1 MHISMA
7 MKNILTGARRHR
19 YFLLFI
25 FLFAYVQ
32 SVQVRFMTSHEINL
46 LTFTPEAAV
55 VQLVNAC
62 ILFSIM
68 RYLSSKWPTPNVP
81 EFKHLL
87 GIFVSSIGLYFVTMQ
102 VSGLIIAGLFGTFER
117 NFNYNTLIHSS
128 FGYFLNALIYGS
140 FYLSY
145 AYYRRN
151 KQHQEQLKNYD
162 RALAESKILQLK
174 NQINPHFL
182 FNNLNVLDQLIE
194 EDKTQASD
202 FLNNFAELYR
212 YVLQVSDQ
220 KLIALSREITF
231 ARQYF
236 NLIRYK
242 FGDAYQLEFDIKNS
256 EGYIVPMTLQ
266 LLIENAIK
274 HNVGSEAQP
283 VVIHVKIDHKILVC
297 NNLQPR
303 PNSVFA
309 SGKALN
315 NLKDQYH
322 LLSRQQIGIYRDA
335 SVFSVEIPLIDT
347 QNDD

>member
-1 MHISMA
+1 MD
-7 MKNILTGARRHR
+7 MKNTLSAVRRHR
-19 YFLLFI
+19 YFLWFI

-32 SVQVRFMTSHEINL
+32 SVQVRYTTSHEINA

-55 VQLVNAC
+55 IQLGNAC
-62 ILFSIM
+62 ILFFIM
-68 RYLSSKWPTPNVP
+68 RYLSAKWPTSNVP
-81 EFKHLL
+81 DFKHLL
-87 GIFVSSIGLYFVTMQ
+87 RVFVLSIGLYFATMQ
-102 VSGLIIAGLFGTFER
+102 VLGLLIAGLFGTFER
-117 NFNYNTLIHSS
+117 NFNANTLMYTS

-162 RALAESKILQLK
+162 RALAESKIMQLK
-174 NQINPHFL
+174 NQMNPHFL

-194 EDKTQASD
+194 EDKTLASD

-220 KLIALSREITF
+220 KLIALSQEITF

-242 FGDAYQLEFDIKNS
+242 FGNAYQLEFEIKKT
-256 EGYIVPMTLQ
+256 EAYIVPMTLQ

-274 HNVGSEAQP
+274 HNLGSAEQP
-283 VVIHVKIDHKILVC
+283 VVISVKIDHNVLVS
-297 NNLQPR
+297 NTLQPK
-303 PNSVFA
+303 PNPAFT

-315 NLKDQYH
+315 NLSDQYH
-322 LLSRQQIGIYRDA
+322 LLSRQPIVIHRDA
-335 SVFSVEIPLIDT
+335 SVFAVEIPLIHAL
-347 QNDD
+347 NDD

>member
-1 MHISMA
+1 
-7 MKNILTGARRHR
+7 MKNALSAVRRHQ
-19 YFLLFI
+19 YFLWFI

-32 SVQVRFMTSHEINL
+32 SVQVRFMTNHDINA

-55 VQLVNAC
+55 VQWGNAC
-62 ILFSIM
+62 ILFAIM
-68 RYLSSKWPTPNVP
+68 RYLSSKWPTSSVP

-87 GIFVSSIGLYFVTMQ
+87 GIFTSSIGLYFVAMQ
-102 VSGLIIAGLFGTFER
+102 ALGLLIAGLFGTFER
-117 NFNYNTLIHSS
+117 NFNANTLMHSS

-162 RALAESKILQLK
+162 RALAESKIMQLK

-212 YVLQVSDQ
+212 FVLQVSDQ
-220 KLIALSREITF
+220 KLIALSQEITF
-231 ARQYF
+231 ARHYF

-242 FGDAYQLEFDIKNS
+242 FGDAYQLEFDINNS
-256 EGYIVPMTLQ
+256 EGYIVPMTIQ

-274 HNVGSEAQP
+274 HNMGSAEQP
-283 VVIHVKIDHKILVC
+283 VVIRVKIDRNVLVF
-297 NNLQPR
+297 NNLQPKLN
-303 PNSVFA
+303 PAFT

-322 LLSRQQIGIYRDA
+322 LLSRQQIVIRRDA
-335 SVFSVEIPLIDT
+335 SVFAVEIPLINT
-347 QNDD
+347 LNND

>member
-1 MHISMA
+1 
-7 MKNILTGARRHR
+7 MKNTFSAVRRHR
-19 YFLLFI
+19 YFLWFI

-32 SVQVRFMTSHEINL
+32 SVQVRFMTNHDINA

-55 VQLVNAC
+55 VQLGNAC
-62 ILFSIM
+62 VLFLIM

-87 GIFVSSIGLYFVTMQ
+87 GIFISSIGLYFVAMQ
-102 VSGLIIAGLFGTFER
+102 VSGLLIAGVFGTFER
-117 NFNYNTLIHSS
+117 NFNAKTLMHTS
-128 FGYFLNALIYGS
+128 FGIFLNALIYGS

-162 RALAESKILQLK
+162 RALAESKIMQLK

-212 YVLQVSDQ
+212 FVLQVSDQ
-220 KLIALSREITF
+220 KLIALSQEITF

-242 FGDAYQLEFDIKNS
+242 FGNAYQLEFDLKNT
-256 EGYIVPMTLQ
+256 EGYIVPMTVQ

-274 HNVGSEAQP
+274 HNLGSAEQP
-283 VVIHVKIDHKILVC
+283 VVIHVKIDRNVLVS
-297 NNLQPR
+297 NNLQPK
-303 PNSVFA
+303 PYPAFT

-322 LLSRQQIGIYRDA
+322 LLSRQQIVIHRDA
-335 SVFSVEIPLIDT
+335 SVFAVEIPLINT
-347 QNDD
+347 LNND